1 MYHHSNHCAFDLW
14 SSVVDDCAVE
24 NRAFSAYAFHTSE
37 IENIIDKICAGETEI
52 TISSSL
58 SQNDLDYIKKEV
70 ERRMNQELDK

>member
-1 MYHHSNHCAFDLW
+1 MYHHSNHCVFDLW
-14 SSVVDDCAVE
+14 SPVGNDCAVE

-58 SQNDLDYIKKEV
+58 SQSDLDYIKKEV
-70 ERRMNQELDK
+70 ERRMN

>member
-14 SSVVDDCAVE
+14 SPVVDDCAAE
-24 NRAFSAYAFHTSE
+24 NRAFSAYAFHTCE

-52 TISSSL
+52 TVSSSL
-58 SQNDLDYIKKEV
+58 SQSDLDYIKSEV

>member
-14 SSVVDDCAVE
+14 SPVVDDCAAE

-52 TISSSL
+52 TVSSFL
-58 SQNDLDYIKKEV
+58 SQSDLDYIKSEV
-70 ERRMNQELDK
+70 ERRMN